1 VESENE
7 ISFSITL
14 PEKGNYECAETG
26 LRWESK
32 SNARIFYEYN
42 SWDDYISDVQRE
54 CWIIGGPLF
63 NIRVSYGDI
72 AAVHLP
78 HFICESGILP
88 RDKTKII
95 HLLDD
100 TLVLENPSEIHL
112 SHVVQRNQPLTLMGV
127 ILGQVH
133 QVAIHAVIMIYQ
145 TFRADC
151 SILHVYV
158 LPNDGSLIQSV
169 SEKEIRSLKIQK
181 PPQITS
187 VYYGK
192 KYRLTSFSNVAIK
205 PLDIKFSYFRYKQ
218 QQPFHEVYIQES
230 KYSIKLCLTE
240 RSKLNVLWEILLRP
254 DSPHFAKKIVLKLK
268 RCVDFVH
275 RHKKEIICCLKTIQP
290 ILLHLRDT
298 NVITKS
304 EESEIVTHNVEIQQN
319 KAMLQ
324 LVMNKGEDA
333 EDELYKALQVHVP
346 RQINDLQ

>member
-1 VESENE
+1 MDSIESFHTALGKYTPEEFRAFLLDSATETDNIQSFIDLDQLLLQKQGIVASDIAVQTENLKSSPSYSAVKTGQQCTTLGPE
-7 ISFSITL
+7 ICVQMQFLEAPAVCRGITDVVCYFEKEHCPCRIPKIRKDKLKWIIVKPTIPEDANGKFCITL

-78 HFICESGILP
+78 HFICESGAGEA
-88 RDKTKII
+88 I
-95 HLLDD
+95 HSARYCIVCLRDD

-158 LPNDGSLIQSV
+158 LPNDGSLIQAV
-169 SEKEIRSLKIQK
+169 DLQEKEIRSLKIQK

-205 PLDIKFSYFRYKQ
+205 PLVF
-218 QQPFHEVYIQES
+218 
-230 KYSIKLCLTE
+230 
-240 RSKLNVLWEILLRP
+240 
-254 DSPHFAKKIVLKLK
+254 
-268 RCVDFVH
+268 
-275 RHKKEIICCLKTIQP
+275 
-290 ILLHLRDT
+290 
-298 NVITKS
+298 
-304 EESEIVTHNVEIQQN
+304 
-319 KAMLQ
+319 
-324 LVMNKGEDA
+324 
-333 EDELYKALQVHVP
+333 
-346 RQINDLQ
+346 